1 MMPFS
6 MTENLK
12 YQEELIHA
20 WKETF
25 RGIQPLPYP
34 ELIETHV
41 SWVLLTKEN
50 AYKVKKALKLDFLDF
65 SDLASRRFYC
75 EEEIRLNKRT
85 APDIYQRVVSL
96 GGSLSAP
103 HINAEPVF
111 EYAVEMKRFSRE
123 NEMAHML
130 EDGRLQALH
139 IDSLAEKI
147 AYFHES
153 LPSITGG
160 VAGMAYGTYDFL
172 LHGLENNYSELGT
185 IFSGS
190 DLMPEREKLDALEA
204 LHFAVLEERK
214 ETIEKRHRD
223 GFVRE
228 CHGDLHMGNIVF
240 IDDEA
245 ILFDSIE
252 FSPDFRCV
260 DVICDLAFAFT
271 DLHYFGRADYAWQL
285 LNRYLEETGD
295 YEGAA
300 LVDVFGA
307 SHALVRAKVAA
318 IRYRQLTDDAQQA
331 ASLKESRRYMAL
343 AREMLEDRNAG
354 LLITC
359 GLPGAGK
366 SVFSRAA
373 LGTIQA
379 IRIRSDIERK
389 RHYGFRSLQS
399 SAGGK
404 INIYSETASEITYGL
419 LEKLADTLL
428 DAGFRV
434 IVDAAFLKKAERE
447 RFRHLAAD
455 RSVPFVIAMITASPE
470 TLLRRVTTR
479 QMQRNDPSE
488 AGPDVL
494 AKKQAQFEPL
504 SSEELSCTI
513 EIVNEDGHDFM
524 SDESGWKHLN
534 QMLLA
539 P

>member
-1 MMPFS
+1 MMSSS

-41 SWVLLTKEN
+41 SWILLTKEN
-50 AYKVKKALKLDFLDF
+50 AYKIKKALKLDFLDF

-85 APDIYQRVVSL
+85 APDIYQQVVSL
-96 GGSLSAP
+96 GGSLAAP
-103 HINAEPVF
+103 CLNAEPVF
-111 EYAVEMKRFSRE
+111 EYAVKMKRFPGE
-123 NEMAHML
+123 NEMLRLLGA
-130 EDGRLQALH
+130 GKLQAFH
-139 IDSLAEKI
+139 IDSLAGKI
-147 AYFHES
+147 AHFHES
-153 LPSITGG
+153 LPAITQGA
-160 VAGMAYGTYDFL
+160 AGMAYGTYDFIL
-172 LHGLENNYSELGT
+172 DGLKSNYSELGT
-185 IFSGS
+185 IFSGP
-190 DLMPEREKLDALEA
+190 DLAPEREKLAALEA
-204 LHFAVLEERK
+204 RHFAVLEKRK
-214 ETIEKRHRD
+214 KTIEKRHRN

-245 ILFDSIE
+245 TLFDSIE

-260 DVICDLAFAFT
+260 DVICDLAFSFA

-300 LVDVFGA
+300 LLDIYGA

-318 IRYRQLTDDAQQA
+318 IRYRQLTDEAQQA

-399 SAGGK
+399 SATGK
-404 INIYSETASEITYGL
+404 INIYSDAASEITYGL
-419 LEKLADTLL
+419 LEKLAETLL
-428 DAGFRV
+428 DAGFKV
-434 IVDAAFLKKAERE
+434 IVDAAFLSKTKRE
-447 RFRHLAAD
+447 RFRRLAAG

-470 TLLRRVTTR
+470 TLLRRVTKR
-479 QMQRNDPSE
+479 QMQQNDPSE

-494 AKKQAQFEPL
+494 AKKQTQFEPL

-513 EIVNEDGHDFM
+513 EIVNEDGYDFM
-524 SDESGWKHLN
+524 SDETGRRHLN

-539 P
+539 T